1 MAKTSGGVRTL
12 KTGSLEYNRRKNKEV
27 EELRASGKYSSVDF
41 SEKGGGYVAI
51 EKSNGKHPI
60 EEIEAAKIL
69 ANKGY
74 KVILKDESKPLHKV
88 KTPDGYLF
96 SASFEQR
103 TPTGSAANTVKNA
116 LFHARDKRADIAVI
130 YTKSSAF
137 TRQSIDAGIKDYERR
152 ASYRL
157 QKIIVVS
164 PSGRIHL
171 HKHND

>member
-1 MAKTSGGVRTL
+1 MGKSSGGVRTL
-12 KTGSLEYNRRKNKEV
+12 ANGSQEYNRRQREV
-27 EELRASGKYSSVDF
+27 SAMLASGKYSSVEF
-41 SEKGGGYVAI
+41 SRSGGGYVAI
-51 EKSNGKHPI
+51 EKSAAKHKS

-103 TPTGSAANTVKNA
+103 TPTGSAASTVKNA
-116 LFHARDKRADIAVI
+116 LLHARDKRADIAVI
-130 YTKSSAF
+130 YTKNSTF
-137 TRQSIDAGIKDYERR
+137 TRQSIDEGITKYERV
-152 ASYRL
+152 SNYRL
-157 QKIIVVS
+157 KKIIVVS